1 MLMSPTY
8 SIRIDFDP
16 TAPAPERVF
25 EAMALYVQ
33 GFNEIQAAFIYG
45 FGKEVEFSSSLVSTR
60 EGSCIADIC
69 QTAIDKIRNVSFT
82 RILDRIYLSIQREIA
97 SEGDLSNLDSIGDLA
112 ANILDSIVDDDNIY
126 KQFTSPPD
134 CQTDKLVNGLNKLHQ
149 ARARLTDKDLV
160 GFGRGRKF
168 EPIHNSFSC
177 PFTYDELLHTTETV
191 TEHRSE
197 ETLIVRRPS
206 FVEGLKWDCERP
218 DGHKVTAKL
227 THTKWLNEWINREL
241 EFWPGDALLAK
252 VLRRKT
258 VKKGKESTIET
269 IIYEVV
275 RVIPQSEVKQLTM
288 ESLDA
293 KD

>member
-1 MLMSPTY
+1 MSSTY
-8 SIRIDFDP
+8 SIRIDFDT

-45 FGKEVEFSSSLVSTR
+45 FGKEVEFSSSLASTR
-60 EGSCIADIC
+60 EGSCIADIS
-69 QTAIDKIRNVSFT
+69 QTAKDKIRNVSFK
-82 RILDRIYLSIQREIA
+82 RILDRIYMSIQSAIA
-97 SEGDLSNLDSIGDLA
+97 SEGDLSNLDNIGNLA
-112 ANILDSIVDDDNIY
+112 ANVLDNIAENDDIY

-134 CQTDKLVNGLNKLHQ
+134 YRADKLVNGLNKLHQ
-149 ARARLTDKDLV
+149 ARSRLTDEDLV
-160 GFGRGRKF
+160 EFGRGQEF
-168 EPIHNSFSC
+168 EPLHGSFSC

-206 FVEGLKWDCERP
+206 FVEGLQWDCERP

-227 THTKWLNEWINREL
+227 THTKWFNEWINRER

-258 VKKGKESTIET
+258 VRKGKKPTIET
-269 IIYEVV
+269 TIYEVV

-288 ESLDA
+288 ESIDA
-293 KD
+293 KN